1 MSVTMQSSS
10 SLDPVAGREQVRA
23 DIDQAQI
30 EVERALA
37 EIRAGRPVALRGA
50 DPVLALSTEALDAA
64 ATETLAALA
73 GIGARLVLT
82 APRLRRLGLADRT
95 EAGAVALPTLDPAR
109 IEALALR
116 LDARIDAPVA
126 PASAGDAAA
135 LALMALAQVLPAVIV
150 VPGEAAPRGTLA
162 VTPEAVLAYPGRLA
176 AGLRPVSRAP
186 VPLASAPDSEFVV
199 FRGGEGLRDQVAV
212 VIGRPDLSAPVAV
225 RLHSACLTGDLFGS
239 LKCDCGDQLRGTAGW
254 MAQHGGGIVLYL
266 DQEGR
271 GNGLA
276 NKIRAYDLQARGL
289 DTYEADEA
297 LGFGLDQR
305 RFDFAAA
312 MLKAL
317 GVTSVRLLSNNPE
330 KAASLEAAGIAVVE
344 TQRALGRVTPENIRY
359 LTAKRDRA
367 GHALDLDAFACID
380 V

>member
-1 MSVTMQSSS
+1 M
-10 SLDPVAGREQVRA
+10 
-23 DIDQAQI
+23 
-30 EVERALA
+30 
-37 EIRAGRPVALRGA
+37 
-50 DPVLALSTEALDAA
+50 
-64 ATETLAALA
+64 
-73 GIGARLVLT
+73 
-82 APRLRRLGLADRT
+82 
-95 EAGAVALPTLDPAR
+95 
-109 IEALALR
+109 
-116 LDARIDAPVA
+116 
-126 PASAGDAAA
+126 
-135 LALMALAQVLPAVIV
+135 
-150 VPGEAAPRGTLA
+150 
-162 VTPEAVLAYPGRLA
+162 
-176 AGLRPVSRAP
+176 
-186 VPLASAPDSEFVV
+186 PLASAPDSEFVV

-212 VIGRPDLSAPVAV
+212 VIGRPDLSQPVAV

-254 MAQHGGGIVLYL
+254 MAQAGGGIVLYL

-330 KAASLEAAGIAVVE
+330 KAASLEAAGLTVVE

-367 GHALDLDAFACID
+367 GHALDLDAFACLD
-380 V
+380 L

>member
-1 MSVTMQSSS
+1 MMSVTMKSSS
-10 SLDPVAGREQVRA
+10 ILDPAAGRDQ
-23 DIDQAQI
+23 ID
-30 EVERALA
+30 VERALA
-37 EIRAGRPVALRGA
+37 EIRAGRPVALRGR
-50 DPVLALSTEALDAA
+50 DPVLALSAEALDDTTTAL
-64 ATETLAALA
+64 LAPLA
-73 GIGARLVLT
+73 GTGARLVLP
-82 APRLRRLGLADRT
+82 APRLRRLGVPGRT
-95 EAGAVALPTLDPAR
+95 EPGAVALSALDPAR
-109 IEALALR
+109 IETLALR
-116 LDARIDAPVA
+116 LDGRIDAPVA
-126 PASAGDAAA
+126 PASPGDEAA
-135 LALMALAQVLPAVIV
+135 LALMALAQVLPAVLV
-150 VPGEAAPRGTLA
+150 VPGEAAPPGTLSVEAGA
-162 VTPEAVLAYPGRLA
+162 VARYPARQA
-176 AGLRPVSRAP
+176 AALRPVSRAP
-186 VPLASAPDSEFVV
+186 VPLAGAPDSEFVV

-212 VIGRPDLSAPVAV
+212 VIGRPDLSEPVAV

-312 MLKAL
+312 MLTAL
-317 GVTSVRLLSNNPE
+317 GVTRVRLVSNNPE
-330 KAASLEAAGIAVVE
+330 KAASLEAAGLTVVE
-344 TQRALGRVTPENIRY
+344 TQRALGRITPENIRY

-367 GHALDLDAFACID
+367 GHALDLDAFACSEA
-380 V
+380 

>member
-1 MSVTMQSSS
+1 MSVTMKSRST
-10 SLDPVAGREQVRA
+10 LDPAAGRDQ
-23 DIDQAQI
+23 ID
-30 EVERALA
+30 VERALA
-37 EIRAGRPVALRGA
+37 EIRAGRPVVVRGRES
-50 DPVLALSTEALDAA
+50 VLVLSAEALD
-64 ATETLAALA
+64 ETNAALLAPLA
-73 GIGARLVLT
+73 GTGARLVLP
-82 APRLRRLGLADRT
+82 APRLRRLGVPERT
-95 EAGAVALPTLDPAR
+95 EPGAVALPLLDPAR
-109 IEALALR
+109 IETLALR
-116 LDARIDAPVA
+116 LDGRIDAPVA
-126 PASAGDAAA
+126 PASPGDEAA
-135 LALMALAQVLPAVIV
+135 LALMALAQVLPAVLAI
-150 VPGEAAPRGTLA
+150 PGEAAPPGTLSVA
-162 VTPEAVLAYPGRLA
+162 AEAVARYPGRQA
-176 AGLRPVSRAP
+176 AGLREVSRAP
-186 VPLASAPDSEFVV
+186 VPLAGAPDSQFVV

-212 VIGRPDLSAPVAV
+212 VIDKPDLSEPVAV

-312 MLKAL
+312 MLTAL
-317 GVTSVRLLSNNPE
+317 GVSRVRLVSNNPE
-330 KAASLEAAGIAVVE
+330 KAASLEAAGLTVVE

-367 GHALDLDAFACID
+367 GHALDLDAFVCSEA
-380 V
+380 

>member
-1 MSVTMQSSS
+1 MSVTMKSRST
-10 SLDPVAGREQVRA
+10 LDPAAGRDQ
-23 DIDQAQI
+23 ID
-30 EVERALA
+30 VERALA
-37 EIRAGRPVALRGA
+37 EIRAGRPVVVRGSES
-50 DPVLALSTEALDAA
+50 VLVLSAEALD
-64 ATETLAALA
+64 ETNAALLAPLA
-73 GIGARLVLT
+73 GTGARLVLP
-82 APRLRRLGLADRT
+82 APRLRRLGVPERT
-95 EAGAVALPTLDPAR
+95 EPGAVALPLLDPAR
-109 IEALALR
+109 IETLALR
-116 LDARIDAPVA
+116 LDGRIDAPVA
-126 PASAGDAAA
+126 PASPGDEAA
-135 LALMALAQVLPAVIV
+135 LALMALAQVLPAVLAI
-150 VPGEAAPRGTLA
+150 PGEAAPPGTLSVA
-162 VTPEAVLAYPGRLA
+162 AEAVARYPGRQA
-176 AGLRPVSRAP
+176 AGLREVSRAP
-186 VPLASAPDSEFVV
+186 VPLAGAPDSQFVV

-212 VIGRPDLSAPVAV
+212 VIGKPDLSEPVAV

-254 MAQHGGGIVLYL
+254 MAQHDGGIVLYL

-312 MLKAL
+312 MLTAL
-317 GVTSVRLLSNNPE
+317 GVSRVRLVSNNPE
-330 KAASLEAAGIAVVE
+330 KAASLEAAGLTVVE

-367 GHALDLDAFACID
+367 GHALDLDAFVCSEA
-380 V
+380 